1 MLRLVKLE
9 IFDLSKAVT
18 NGTNTMKKLILFF
31 LLLVVM
37 DGWAQTFEGTM
48 RWTMNL
54 EITDPEMKAKMEQAQ
69 RQLNDPETQAEIAA
83 IKEKMN
89 DPEMKKMMEQNPQM
103 KAAMENAMKSI
114 NSNPGSMDNMMPKGM
129 TVKLKSGSMVTVME
143 GGMADGMEMLH
154 RPGQAPVR
162 INRVDKTYSKMP
174 ESTSPAAKPEVT
186 VNKMGE
192 TMKVLGYTCSKYVVL
207 MNQDGKQVK
216 QVVWATSE
224 IKDIDL
230 KALAGQQI
238 GQGQTMFS
246 DKIEG
251 VPLLIEVAAP
261 QGVMVMQV
269 AEIKREKLK
278 DGDFVIPAG
287 YKEVKL
293 GY

>member
-1 MLRLVKLE
+1 
-9 IFDLSKAVT
+9 
-18 NGTNTMKKLILFF
+18 MKKLILFF
-31 LLLVVM
+31 LLLVVIE
-37 DGWAQTFEGTM
+37 GRTQPFEGTM

-54 EITDPEMKAKMEQAQ
+54 EISDPEMKAKMAEAQ

-83 IKEKMN
+83 LKEKMN
-89 DPEMKKMMEQNPQM
+89 DPEMKKMMEQNPQL
-103 KAAMENAMKSI
+103 KAAMENAMKSF
-114 NSNPGSMDNMMPKGM
+114 NSNPGAMDTMMPKGM
-129 TVKLKSGSMVTVME
+129 TVKIKSGSMVTLME

-154 RPGQAPVR
+154 KPGQTPVR

-174 ESTSPAAKPEVT
+174 EPTPSAAKPDVT
-186 VNKMGE
+186 VNKMAE
-192 TMKVLGYTCSKYVVL
+192 TMKVLGYTCSKYVVQ

-230 KALAGQQI
+230 KALSGQQI

-251 VPLLIEVAAP
+251 VPLLIEMAAP
-261 QGVMVMQV
+261 QGIMVMQV
-269 AEIKREKLK
+269 VDIKREKLK

-287 YKEVKL
+287 FKEVKT

>member
-1 MLRLVKLE
+1 
-9 IFDLSKAVT
+9 
-18 NGTNTMKKLILFF
+18 MKNFILLF
-31 LLLVVM
+31 LLLVAI
-37 DGWAQTFEGTM
+37 DGQTQTFEGTM
-48 RWTMNL
+48 HWTMNL

-83 IKEKMN
+83 MKEKMN
-89 DPEMKKMMEQNPQM
+89 DPEMKKMMDQNPQM
-103 KAAMENAMKSI
+103 KAAMENAMKSF
-114 NSNPGSMDNMMPKGM
+114 NNNPGGMDNMMPKGM
-129 TVKLKSGSMVTVME
+129 TVKIKSGSMVTLME

-154 RPGQAPVR
+154 KPGQTPVR

-174 ESTSPAAKPEVT
+174 EASPSATKPDVT

-192 TMKVLGYTCSKYVVL
+192 TLKVLGYTCSKYVVQ
-207 MNQDGKQVK
+207 MNQEGKQVK

-230 KALAGQQI
+230 KSLAGQQI

-251 VPLLIEVAAP
+251 VPLKIEVASP
-261 QGVMVMQV
+261 QGNMVMEV
-269 AEIKREKLK
+269 VDIKREKLK

-287 YKEVKL
+287 FKEVKT